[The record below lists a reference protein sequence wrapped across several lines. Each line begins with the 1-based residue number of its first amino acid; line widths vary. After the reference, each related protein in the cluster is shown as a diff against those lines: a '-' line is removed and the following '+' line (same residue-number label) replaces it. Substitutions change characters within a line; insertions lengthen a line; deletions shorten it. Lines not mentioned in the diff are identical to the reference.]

1 MHFEQLSFVD
11 LEDEEVVLESP
22 FCNAAAD
29 LAKMMP
35 ATQTATRKTSSI
47 GGVVGVFGGEGAES
61 LEEEELFDLEV

>member
-11 LEDEEVVLESP
+11 LEDEEVVSESP

-35 ATQTATRKTSSI
+35 APRTATRKTSSI
-47 GGVVGVFGGEGAES
+47 SGVVGVIGGEGAES